1 MKRGRVLLWGVLIA
15 AVFMLVVVTHRM
27 NALNREVQTL
37 RVETKTIVTD
47 HVNGTVLWSTDSL
60 TLWRVDLEDVQRTF
74 LVTSTGGIVEVIP

>member
-1 MKRGRVLLWGVLIA
+1 MKMGRVLLWGILVA
-15 AVFMLVVVTHRM
+15 AIFMLVVVTHRM

-37 RVETKTIVTD
+37 RVETKAIVTD

-74 LVTSTGGIVEVIP
+74 LVTSAGGIMEVVP